1 VWQAE
6 AGRVTAK
13 PDHLTFDITGM
24 TCASCSARVEKV
36 LSRQPGVS
44 GARVNLALERADIEG
59 SDLDPSGL
67 ADAIG
72 RAGFGA
78 VLRRDDFAAHRD
90 ADEAQ
95 AALRRADERQTLL
108 RLVTSALLTLPIVIG
123 MLPMMT
129 GLGEAWIS
137 PAWQAVLATGV
148 MAISGSRFWRE
159 AFGALRGGSANMA
172 VLVSLG
178 TGAAYLWSLWVM
190 AGTWGGPHA
199 GHGDMMASHLHFEA
213 ATVVLTLIML
223 GKYLEARAK
232 SGAAG
237 ALRALGRLQPDTADI
252 RTPGGSIRTI
262 PVERLAAGDVIVIR
276 PGMRVAAD
284 GVILTGH
291 SSLDEAMVTGESMP
305 VSRGPGDAVIT
316 GTTNSDGVLE
326 VEVRAV
332 GSDTRLA
339 RMTRLVEEA
348 QTGHAPLQKLV
359 DRISA
364 VFVPVIL
371 VIALMTLAGWM
382 LAGAGF
388 EAAMVAAVAVLVIA
402 CPCALGLATPT
413 ALVAGTGAAA
423 RAGILIRDIET
434 LERATDIRMVAFDKT
449 GTLTMGT
456 PEVAGL
462 YPADGAG
469 EAELLQL
476 AASVET
482 GSEHPLGRAI
492 LGHAAQQGVVIS
504 QAGKIRAVPGRG
516 LEGTVDGQL
525 IRVGSERYLAEAG
538 IKTDD
543 AGKTL
548 AKDQTG
554 TLAWVAAGDRL
565 VGVIR
570 LADRIRPQT
579 RQALAE
585 LASRGLA
592 SVMLTGDNQATAR
605 AIAAEVGVSDVR
617 AGLLPAEKLD
627 VIRELARST
636 GGHVA
641 FVGDGLNDAPALAV
655 ADLGIAMASGSDA
668 AREAAAITLMRP
680 DLRLVPAALDVAART
695 RRTIRQNLG
704 WAFVYN
710 LVGIPLAAFGILP
723 PVFAGAAMAFSS
735 VSVVTNSALMARWRP
750 GFSQD

>member
-1 VWQAE
+1 MTV
-6 AGRVTAK
+6 K

-24 TCASCSARVEKV
+24 TCASCSARVEKI
-36 LSRQPGVS
+36 LTRQPGVS
-44 GARVNLALERADIEG
+44 AARVNLALERADIDG
-59 SDLDPSGL
+59 SDLDPSSL
-67 ADAIG
+67 AEAIG

-137 PAWQAVLATGV
+137 PVWQAVLATGV

-178 TGAAYLWSLWVM
+178 TGAAYFWSLWVM
-190 AGTWGGPHA
+190 AGSWADPDA
-199 GHGDMMASHLHFEA
+199 GHGSTMAAHLHFEA
-213 ATVVLTLIML
+213 AAVVLTLIML

-237 ALRALGRLQPDTADI
+237 ALRALGRLQPDIAEVK
-252 RTPGGSIRTI
+252 TPGGSTRTV
-262 PVERLAAGDVIVIR
+262 PVERLVAGDIIIIR

-284 GVILTGH
+284 GVVLSGH

-305 VSRGPGDAVIT
+305 VSRGPGDPVIT
-316 GTTNSDGVLE
+316 GTTNTDGVLE
-326 VEVRAV
+326 IEVRAV

-348 QTGHAPLQKLV
+348 QTGHAPVQKLV

-371 VIALMTLAGWM
+371 VIAFITLAGWM

-388 EAAMVAAVAVLVIA
+388 ETAMVAAVAVLVIA

-434 LERATDIRMVAFDKT
+434 LERATDIRLVAFDKT

-456 PEVAGL
+456 PEVTGL
-462 YPADGAG
+462 YLAEGAS
-469 EAELLQL
+469 ETELLQL

-482 GSEHPLGRAI
+482 GSEHPLSRAI
-492 LGHAAQQGVVIS
+492 LSHAEQQGLGIS
-504 QAGKIRAVPGRG
+504 PASRIRAVPGRG
-516 LEGTVDGQL
+516 LEGTFEGLL
-525 IRVGSERYLAEAG
+525 IRVGSQRYLSDAG
-538 IKTDD
+538 IDT
-543 AGKTL
+543 ASFGTNL
-548 AKDQTG
+548 GGTQVG
-554 TLAWVAAGDRL
+554 TLAWVSADERL

-570 LADRIRPQT
+570 LADSLRPHT

-585 LASRGLA
+585 LSSRGLPTL
-592 SVMLTGDNQATAR
+592 MLTGDNQATAR
-605 AIAAEVGVSDVR
+605 AIAEEAGVSDVR
-617 AGLLPAEKLD
+617 AGLLPGEKLD

-641 FVGDGLNDAPALAV
+641 FAGDGLNDAPALAA

-710 LVGIPLAAFGILP
+710 VVGIPLAAFGILP

-735 VSVVTNSALMARWRP
+735 VSVVTNSALMARWKP
-750 GFSQD
+750 DFSRA